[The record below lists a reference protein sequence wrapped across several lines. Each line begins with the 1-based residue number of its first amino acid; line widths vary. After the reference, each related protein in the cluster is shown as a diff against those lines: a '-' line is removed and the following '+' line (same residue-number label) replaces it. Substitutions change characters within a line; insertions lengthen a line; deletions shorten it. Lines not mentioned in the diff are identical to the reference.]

1 MRVSG
6 HASPEAAPVGHER
19 IYAVVKRIPR
29 GKVASYGQIAR
40 IVGRCTARMVGYAM
54 AAVPEGSR
62 VPWQR
67 VINSQG
73 MISARSHGNGDERQ
87 RVLLEK
93 EGIQFD
99 AKGKVDLIVFQWQ
112 PSTALFGPDVW
123 PKARHSS
130 PRRRGSI

>member
-1 MRVSG
+1 MRLSR

-19 IYAVVKRIPR
+19 IYAVVKRIPK
-29 GKVASYGQIAR
+29 GKVATYGQVAHM
-40 IVGRCTARMVGYAM
+40 VGRCTARMVGYAM

-73 MISARSHGNGDERQ
+73 MISARSGGDGDERQ
-87 RVLLEK
+87 RVMLKK
-93 EGIQFD
+93 EGVKFD
-99 AKGKVDLIVFQWQ
+99 AKGKVDLTIFQWQ
-112 PSTALFGPDVW
+112 VSTSPLDPALW
-123 PKARHSS
+123 PKASQSS